1 MSTVTVIYYLSDQA
15 RRRIAVETG
24 EVTSEEQTLV
34 IDLAPLTPD
43 ERARLLKVG
52 ACIDDVIKIKTIKP
66 PYYAGG
72 DVYASDALLDGILT
86 GAPDVL
92 AQLDRMDAE
101 RAAAEQAGEA
111 MKAGA
116 NAKIIAE
123 ARAYLESGPETTQPG
138 NLVYNPKLFAG
149 YPGYDEAVALIEQV
163 KAEDARRSAIQRER
177 EEAEKERADAKRA
190 AKHAARLAWAE
201 EHGSDRLKRGLR
213 AGHDCARLYYQERAA
228 VEYPGYVYDHD
239 DSASWN
245 ARACPS
251 AAALDELDAVKA
263 AHPGVTIKIVWLTT
277 PPASGDERDE
287 EWQECEAVVVDDS
300 NYSKWLVK
308 EIEE

>member
-1 MSTVTVIYYLSDQA
+1 MSTVTVRYYLSDQA
-15 RRRIAVETG
+15 RRRIAIETG

-43 ERARLLKVG
+43 ERARLLG
-52 ACIDDVIKIKTIKP
+52 ACKVIADGIKLKTIKP

-72 DVYASDALLDGILT
+72 DVYASDVELDGILT

-101 RAAAEQAGEA
+101 LAAA
-111 MKAGA
+111 KAGA

-123 ARAYLESGPETTQPG
+123 ARVYLESGPETNQPG
-138 NLVYNPKLFAG
+138 DLVYNPKLFAG

-163 KAEDARRSAIQRER
+163 EAEYARRIALQRER
-177 EEAEKERADAKRA
+177 EAEKEREADAKRA

-213 AGHDCARLYYQERAA
+213 AGHDCARLYYKERAA

-239 DSASWN
+239 DSAAWN

-263 AHPGVTIKIVWLTT
+263 AHPGVTEIKIVWLTT

-300 NYSKWLVK
+300 HYSQWLVK